1 LRARIIASSYDQP
14 AVLNTL
20 FNLSAGAANLPPAL
34 IYFSTTFHEIF
45 TLLAGACRSL
55 AVLAHDLL
63 SYLASEPRLIFVP
76 NPEILMPQ
84 LAERGGSVF
93 GKEQT
98 QVKTV
103 LVAQDEPDVRKLVR
117 IILERNGYRVLE
129 ATNAR
134 EAIRH
139 CVEHHEP
146 IDLLLADGILP
157 SMTLRQLAECVQ
169 GLRPEIRV
177 LCMSGYS
184 PEVLH
189 EEGAIAPGTAF
200 LQKPFLPLD
209 LIRRVVEVLGE

>member
-1 LRARIIASSYDQP
+1 MQ
-14 AVLNTL
+14 
-20 FNLSAGAANLPPAL
+20 
-34 IYFSTTFHEIF
+34 
-45 TLLAGACRSL
+45 
-55 AVLAHDLL
+55 
-63 SYLASEPRLIFVP
+63 
-76 NPEILMPQ
+76 Q
-84 LAERGGSVF
+84 LAERSSFVF

-117 IILERNGYRVLE
+117 IILQRHGYGVLE

-134 EAIRH
+134 EAIRL
-139 CVEHHEP
+139 CVEHAAP
-146 IDLLLADGILP
+146 IHLLLADGILP

-169 GLRPEIRV
+169 ALRPGVRV

-189 EEGAIAPGTAF
+189 EEGAIEPGTAF

-209 LIRRVVEVLGE
+209 LIRRVEDVLSE